1 MKEVLTRRKIGMETL
16 LHGRKACIKVKY
28 LKQTMG
34 N

>member
-1 MKEVLTRRKIGMETL
+1 MKKVLTRKIEMETL

-34 N
+34 T